1 MLEYF
6 SEIEIE
12 HLRALKANLSVKP
25 KDYFFHRI
33 ENFDEFRQ
41 INASMWLWQWRYLY
55 SGLTLVVETFKE
67 LVNAVSSLLT
77 LHFSVAEEHFYKAP
91 KAALAVLAKLTL
103 DIGLLCLHL
112 TRLTTLLIATFFPQ
126 LTWLSLTAA
135 SYAMT
140 FLSYPVLG
148 TPGLVIGLGAYTL
161 CASLFIQS
169 VTHEKPKKYKR
180 QSNWRQEL
188 EDFDSLLD
196 QVISDR
202 QQIRQVLNQAIEEE
216 NMEFSKLP
224 QLDKSPGKQQRFF
237 SDPAKLKKDYRL
249 LKGASETTKEMKET
263 IAQLSLALESYPDFC
278 SKLAVSD
285 PHYISQIYKDTAEH
299 HATVLALAKEVLGL
313 IENLGHQRKGISEN
327 RTESQFSYQ

>member
-67 LVNAVSSLLT
+67 LGNALYSLLT
-77 LHFSVAEEHFYKAP
+77 LDFSVAGEHFYKTP
-91 KAALAVLAKLTL
+91 KAALAALAKLTL

-135 SYAMT
+135 SYAMA

-169 VTHEKPKKYKR
+169 VTHEGPKKNKR
-180 QSNWRQEL
+180 QPNRLKEL
-188 EDFDSLLD
+188 EDYNNLLE
-196 QVISDR
+196 QVISDK
-202 QQIRQVLNQAIEEE
+202 QEIREVLWAVNE
-216 NMEFSKLP
+216 MPLPKLP
-224 QLDKSPGKQQRFF
+224 ELDKSSGKQQRFF
-237 SDPAKLKKDYRL
+237 SDPAKLQKEIRL
-249 LKGASETTKEMKET
+249 LKGASETTLEIKERL
-263 IAQLSLALESYPDFC
+263 AQLFSALESYPDFC
-278 SKLAVSD
+278 SKLAISD
-285 PHYISQIYKDTAEH
+285 PHYISQMHKETSEH
-299 HATVLALAKEVLGL
+299 HATVLDLAKEVVGQF
-313 IENLGHQRKGISEN
+313 ENLRHQRMQISESHN
-327 RTESQFSYQ
+327 TESGLSYK

>member
-1 MLEYF
+1 MF
-6 SEIEIE
+6 T
-12 HLRALKANLSVKP
+12 P
-25 KDYFFHRI
+25 D
-33 ENFDEFRQ
+33 
-41 INASMWLWQWRYLY
+41 
-55 SGLTLVVETFKE
+55 
-67 LVNAVSSLLT
+67 
-77 LHFSVAEEHFYKAP
+77 
-91 KAALAVLAKLTL
+91 
-103 DIGLLCLHL
+103 
-112 TRLTTLLIATFFPQ
+112 RLTTLLIATFFPQ

-169 VTHEKPKKYKR
+169 VTHEKPKKNKR

-237 SDPAKLKKDYRL
+237 SDPAKLQKEIRL
-249 LKGASETTKEMKET
+249 LKGGAET
-263 IAQLSLALESYPDFC
+263 ILEIKERLAQLFSALESYPDFC
-278 SKLAVSD
+278 SKLAISD
-285 PHYISQIYKDTAEH
+285 PHYISQMHKETSEH
-299 HATVLALAKEVLGL
+299 HATVLELAKEVVGQF
-313 IENLGHQRKGISEN
+313 ENLRHQRMQISESHN
-327 RTESQFSYQ
+327 TESGLSYK